1 MVSENLW
8 AYDATAMAQLVRTGA
23 TTSEALMRAC
33 LERIAERDPSIAAWE
48 FLDPNMALAAARACD
63 AAPAKGPLH
72 GVPVAIK
79 DIIDTAEMPTGYG
92 SLIYSGHR
100 PAADANCVSA
110 LRAAG
115 AVIMGKTVTTEFATF
130 RPGKT
135 HNPHNYAHTP
145 GGSSSGSAAAVAS
158 GMAPIALGTQTVGS
172 VIRPAAFC
180 GTVGFKATQGLL
192 ELTGVKPLASSL
204 DSLGCFTRSVR
215 DAALWFSVQSGHA
228 PAPRRTRLPKVAMVR
243 SAQWHE
249 ARAES
254 RTAVESAAATLRH
267 AGISVT
273 EPVLPEAFNTLVECQ
288 NIVFSRGARVAL
300 AQEWAD
306 HRGALSPQLVQVL
319 AYGDSISDSVL
330 AEAEKTAAACRRVLE
345 GLFQEVDLI
354 LTPAAPGEAPH
365 GLAATGDPL
374 FNRTW
379 TLMLG
384 PCATLPS
391 ATGPTGLPVGI
402 QLVGPRNG
410 DAAFL
415 DDVGVIAERLGLGLG
430 VSPV

>member
-1 MVSENLW
+1 MAKNLW
-8 AYDATAMAQLVRTGA
+8 AHDATAMAKLVQTGA

-33 LERIAERDPSIAAWE
+33 LERISERDPSIEAWE
-48 FLDPNMALAAARACD
+48 FLDPAMALAAARARD
-63 AAPAKGPLH
+63 AAPGKGPLH

-79 DIIDTAEMPTGYG
+79 DIIDTATMPTGYG
-92 SLIYSGHR
+92 SWIYSGHR
-100 PAADANCVSA
+100 PGTDASCVSA

-135 HNPHNYAHTP
+135 RNPHNREHTP

-172 VIRPAAFC
+172 IIRPAAFC

-192 ELTGVKPLASSL
+192 DLTGVKPLAPAL

-215 DAALWFSVQSGHA
+215 DAALWFSVLSGQP
-228 PAPRRTRLPKVAMVR
+228 PAPRCKRPPKVALVR

-249 ARAES
+249 ASAES
-254 RTAVESAAATLRH
+254 RGALEAAAATLGQ
-267 AGISVT
+267 AGIVVT
-273 EPVLPEAFNTLVECQ
+273 EPVLPEAFNALVECQ
-288 NIVFSRGARVAL
+288 NIVFSRGACVAL
-300 AQEWAD
+300 AQEWAE
-306 HRGALSPQLVQVL
+306 HRDALSPQLVEVL
-319 AYGDSISDSVL
+319 AYGESISQGAL
-330 AEAEKTAAACRRVLE
+330 AEAEATAAACRRALKD
-345 GLFQEVDLI
+345 LFQEVDVI
-354 LTPAAPGEAPH
+354 LTPAAPGEAPP
-365 GLAATGDPL
+365 GLTATGDPM

-391 ATGPTGLPVGI
+391 ATGPTGLPVGV

-415 DDVGVIAERLGLGLG
+415 ADVDVIAERLGQGAG
-430 VSPV
+430 VFPV